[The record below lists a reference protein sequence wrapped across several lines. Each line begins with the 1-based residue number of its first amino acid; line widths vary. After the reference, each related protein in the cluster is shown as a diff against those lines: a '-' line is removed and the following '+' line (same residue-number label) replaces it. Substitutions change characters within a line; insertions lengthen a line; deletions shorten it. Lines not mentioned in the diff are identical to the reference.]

1 MVTFRPILPWGTG
14 PLLCEDEPGTANRI
28 VDALDHLAAEG
39 PGLGRPMVDRIHRS
53 VLHNPKELRP
63 GSAGR
68 SEVRM
73 LFVFDAD
80 REAVVLAA
88 GDKAGQWS
96 RWYEENIPVAEQRYE
111 RYVSGKER
119 GGAR

>member
-1 MVTFRPILPWGTG
+1 MLR
-14 PLLCEDEPGTANRI
+14 LCEDGPETANRI

-53 VLHNPKELRP
+53 ALHNLKELRP

-73 LFVFDAD
+73 LLVFDAD
-80 REAVVLAA
+80 REAVILVA
-88 GDKAGQWS
+88 GDKAGRWS
-96 RWYEENIPVAEQRYE
+96 RWYEENIPAAERRYE
-111 RYVSGKER
+111 QYVADKER
-119 GGAR
+119 GGTG